1 MLIILNVIWNI
12 FQDYQIFHDALNK
25 TYKQNFSYYHE
36 IFVPNTVKSQFMQ
49 SYEMINTSYHLLT
62 KNN

>member
-25 TYKQNFSYYHE
+25 TYKQNFILSWNICSKY
-36 IFVPNTVKSQFMQ
+36 SQI
-49 SYEMINTSYHLLT
+49 SIYAILWND
-62 KNN
+62 